1 MNEKIIDAESYLKN
15 HQEAGNSNT
24 VLNRNQNK
32 IIDAD
37 AEQEIWE
44 DYLRHGC
51 TNAFPSKVIIA

>member
-1 MNEKIIDAESYLKN
+1 MNEKIIDAENYHPN
-15 HQEAGNSNT
+15 HQAVNSGNT

-51 TNAFPSKVIIA
+51 KNAFPSKVIIA